1 MTVLIVWLIVFVVVL
16 ALALKGWEGM
26 LGRVATRWLPAPLRS
41 GDDQDRWVVSL
52 ALAVLAAT
60 FIVAPIS
67 MILTLILIA
76 LLIWIALRVGPWV
89 MKKVKL
95 H

>member
-1 MTVLIVWLIVFVVVL
+1 MTIVVVWLIVFGVVL
-16 ALALKGWEGM
+16 ALALKSWEGM
-26 LGRVATRWLPAPLRS
+26 LGRVVTRWLPASLRS
-41 GDDQDRWVVSL
+41 GDDQDRWVVAV

-76 LLIWIALRVGPWV
+76 LLVWLGVKVGPWI